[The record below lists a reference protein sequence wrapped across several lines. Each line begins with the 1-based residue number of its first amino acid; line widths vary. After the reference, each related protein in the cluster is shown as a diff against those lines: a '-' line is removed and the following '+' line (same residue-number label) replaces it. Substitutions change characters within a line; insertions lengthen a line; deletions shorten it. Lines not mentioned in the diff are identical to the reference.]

1 MSRSG
6 RRVGPSKAIASERN
20 HLNGE
25 RMLRKAA
32 SVFADRANQYGEPRG
47 FFEALAKRW
56 SLTLGR
62 DVTPA
67 EVVRCMIDL
76 KLERLAHNP
85 KHQDSIVDIAGFAAV
100 LQEVVR

>member
-1 MSRSG
+1 M
-6 RRVGPSKAIASERN
+6 
-20 HLNGE
+20 NGE
-25 RMLRKAA
+25 MMLKHAA
-32 SVFADRANQYGEPRG
+32 AVFAERSAQYGEPRK
-47 FFEALAKRW
+47 FFEDLAKRW

-85 KHQDSIVDIAGFAAV
+85 KHHDSIVDIAGFAAV
-100 LQEVVR
+100 LHEVVR

>member
-1 MSRSG
+1 M
-6 RRVGPSKAIASERN
+6 
-20 HLNGE
+20 NGE
-25 RMLRKAA
+25 MMLSHAA
-32 SVFADRANQYGEPRG
+32 AVFAQRSAQYGEPRT

-62 DVTPA
+62 NVTPA

-85 KHQDSIVDIAGFAAV
+85 KHQDSIVDVAGFAAV
-100 LQEVVR
+100 LHEVVR